1 MTAVYL
7 INLSPSVSLEGD
19 VPNRVW
25 YNKDISF
32 DHLKVFGCKAFVHI
46 PQDERSKFDPK
57 TRQCIFVGY
66 GLDEFGYRL
75 FDPIA
80 NKVLRRRDVVF
91 VEDQTIEDIVKT
103 KKRCQQQ
110 HQDDLDPL
118 PTVAGP
124 QEVEEDDVDDAH
136 SEVMGCIW
144 DWAPAVSRCSSVLE
158 PSCFADRRTSPQP

>member
-25 YNKDISF
+25 YNKDISY

-57 TRQCIFVGY
+57 TRQCIFLSY

-103 KKRCQQQ
+103 KKRHQQQ